1 MSTSEST
8 PRREGSASPSPPPS
22 VASSSSSSSSFHTAT
37 SNNLHTEE
45 ASDSSAG
52 SSSECR
58 DSPRLARKR
67 ASRTTKRV
75 LSEGDIISLA
85 PAKRNCNAITCALGI
100 RSTGISSS
108 ISDSNGQACNTPSSP
123 IAAWRKARQLR
134 QRGRRTPLATPT
146 GTQTEQRVD
155 ILPELRLLSATRTAP
170 IGSLSLT
177 NPQAD
182 AFRAKSIQVDMY
194 DEKSIVGAPERQR
207 FWPIV
212 DQQLDYTAARMLQ
225 FSSGCPCQL
234 CHVWSGST
242 LVRVGSSG
250 WDASSLIAEPLG
262 RLHTTATVGGRGL
275 ASAYAKR
282 RTETEAQRT
291 ARVPLSARD
300 TLGAMIDFTRGQ
312 AAQSR
317 QYRQSS
323 RSQPSS
329 QLIQQVE
336 SAR

>member
-1 MSTSEST
+1 MSTSESN
-8 PRREGSASPSPPPS
+8 PRREGS
-22 VASSSSSSSSFHTAT
+22 SSSSSCFHTAAP
-37 SNNLHTEE
+37 NNLQTEE
-45 ASDSSAG
+45 AFDSSAG
-52 SSSECR
+52 SSSESR
-58 DSPRLARKR
+58 NSPPLTRKR
-67 ASRTTKRV
+67 ATRTTKRV
-75 LSEGDIISLA
+75 LSEGDIISL
-85 PAKRNCNAITCALGI
+85 PSPKRNCNAITCALRI
-100 RSTGISSS
+100 RSTAISSS
-108 ISDSNGQACNTPSSP
+108 ISDWNAQASNTPSSP

-134 QRGRRTPLATPT
+134 QRGRRTPLPTATRI
-146 GTQTEQRVD
+146 QTEQRVD

-177 NPQAD
+177 NPAAD

-194 DEKSIVGAPERQR
+194 DEKSIVGTPERQR

-225 FSSGCPCQL
+225 FSSGSPCQL
-234 CHVWSGST
+234 CHVWSDST

-250 WDASSLIAEPLG
+250 SDASPFIPDPLG
-262 RLHTTATVGGRGL
+262 RLHASAIAGGRGL
-275 ASAYAKR
+275 ASAYAKK

-317 QYRQSS
+317 QYGQSS
-323 RSQPSS
+323 RSPASS
-329 QLIQQVE
+329 QLIQQAE
-336 SAR
+336 SVR